1 MVSERSLSI
10 FIPASLTAD
19 MFNLKQKTLKIGQIG
34 RALAIFRVREV
45 WIYKDDDPKV
55 HNQNDEAKLIA
66 TILRYMDTPQY
77 LRKQLFPKMDELRYA
92 GLLPPLRAPHHPLKD
107 ERVSEGDYREAVC
120 LKASGEASILDLGL
134 EEKGFTKEKLEP
146 GKRLA
151 VKLGERVSGSR
162 RIVYPVKREET
173 GEYWGFKVVLAEG
186 LAEGLEGLKPDY
198 AVGTSRYGQNFYET
212 FKGIKINK
220 IKSVAVA
227 FGGPYAGLHEICGRR
242 GIDPSELF
250 DALVNTIPQQ
260 GTETVRTE
268 EALIATLALLNVL
281 V

>member
-10 FIPASLTAD
+10 FVPASLTAD
-19 MFNLKQKTLKIGQIG
+19 MSNLKQKTLKIGQIG
-34 RALAIFRVREV
+34 RALAIFRVHEV
-45 WIYKDDDPKV
+45 WVYKDDDPKV
-55 HNQNDEAKLIA
+55 HNQKDETKLIA
-66 TILRYMDTPQY
+66 TILRYMNTPQY
-77 LRKQLFPKMDELRYA
+77 LRKQLFPKIDELRYV
-92 GLLPPLRAPHHPLKD
+92 GLLPPLRTPHHPLKD
-107 ERVSEGDYREAVC
+107 ERFSEGDYREAVC
-120 LKASGEASILDLGL
+120 LKSSGEGSLLDLGL
-134 EEKGFTKEKLEP
+134 EKKGFTEKKLEP
-146 GKRLA
+146 GKLLT
-151 VKLGERVSGSR
+151 VKLGERVSEGR
-162 RIVYPVKREET
+162 RIVYPVRREET
-173 GEYWGFKVVLAEG
+173 GEYWGFKVMLAGG
-186 LAEGLEGLKPDY
+186 LAEGLGESKPDY

-242 GIDPSELF
+242 SIDPSELF
-250 DALVNTIPQQ
+250 DALVNTIPRQ